1 MESSKSRQ
9 VCFSR
14 TSTLKN
20 IFLNLRN
27 NNLLDKDLREYE
39 KLINNG
45 LDEQQALKKIQIKT
59 LLRSDDKDY
68 TFLRE
73 ILHNIGMVVFKNFLL
88 WWCNKKDVVSIIDA
102 MQKLIQLHH
111 NKKTDG

>member
-1 MESSKSRQ
+1 MESWKSRQ

-27 NNLLDKDLREYE
+27 NNLLDKDLRDYE

-45 LDEQQALKKIQIKT
+45 IDEQQALKKIQIKT
-59 LLRSDDKDY
+59 LLQSGDEDY
-68 TFLRE
+68 TFLRK
-73 ILHNIGMVVFKNFLL
+73 ILHNIGMIVFKNFLL
-88 WWCNKKDVVSIIDA
+88 WWCNLVSIIDA